1 MIGKVEKML
10 AEERLDLTDEARSKW
25 LYAAADELI
34 MSAGDKIAGAQARAG
49 NALDRIQVQAEFG
62 GYRKTAEAS
71 GKVRDAQIEAA
82 TMQIQAQ
89 KEASE
94 IASRLGDY
102 RGKTQDLA
110 NHEKWLGEQRERLQ
124 KAESERKDAE
134 VQLADATKLRDEA
147 ERARNDAQSEE
158 RRLRDEAGKANA
170 EAKAARDE
178 AGRLAGELKAA
189 RRALEQAKKERDRA
203 EKAKKGGA

>member
-1 MIGKVEKML
+1 M
-10 AEERLDLTDEARSKW
+10 ADERLHSPE
-25 LYAAADELI
+25 
-34 MSAGDKIAGAQARAG
+34 
-49 NALDRIQVQAEFG
+49 
-62 GYRKTAEAS
+62 
-71 GKVRDAQIEAA
+71 
-82 TMQIQAQ
+82 
-89 KEASE
+89 
-94 IASRLGDY
+94 RLG
-102 RGKTQDLA
+102 
-110 NHEKWLGEQRERLQ
+110 E
-124 KAESERKDAE
+124 
-134 VQLADATKLRDEA
+134 RDEA